1 MAILK
6 DPEGTEITFLNR
18 SVDFTG
24 KRILE
29 IGSGDG
35 RLTWRFANPSCRV
48 IGIDPDMDSLREAVA
63 NQPANLQKIASFVQ
77 ASSITLPFPRQT
89 FDIAIL
95 AWSF

>member
-1 MAILK
+1 MALRK

-18 SVDFTG
+18 SVDFCG

-35 RLTWRFANPSCRV
+35 RLTWRFANPACRV
-48 IGIDPDMDSLREAVA
+48 IGIDPDMGSLCEAVT
-63 NQPANLQKIASFVQ
+63 NQPANLQKTVSFVQ
-77 ASSITLPFPRQT
+77 ASSINVPFPRET
-89 FDIAIL
+89 FDIAVL